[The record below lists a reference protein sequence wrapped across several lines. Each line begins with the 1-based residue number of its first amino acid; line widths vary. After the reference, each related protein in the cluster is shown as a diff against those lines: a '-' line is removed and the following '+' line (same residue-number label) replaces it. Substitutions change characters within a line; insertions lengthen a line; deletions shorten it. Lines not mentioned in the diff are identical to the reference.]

1 MTNCVVRN
9 WQGAEAG
16 SATLELKVASEEN
29 AIHIVHRAVVRQMN
43 NERQGTASA
52 KTRAEVKGG
61 GRKPW
66 KQKGTGRARA
76 GSIRSPLWRGGG
88 VIFGPKPRDYS
99 TKMNRKERR
108 LALRTAFFSRVDEL
122 VVVEDFASQLTKPS
136 TKEMVGAVQ
145 RWGATAGQRVLIIVA
160 DMAESENVYLSAR
173 NVDKLKLISANGLN
187 IYDVLHA
194 DVVIVTKSALTKI
207 QEIYSDD

>member
-1 MTNCVVRN
+1 MTNCTVRN

-16 SATLELKVASEEN
+16 SAALDLRVASEEN
-29 AIHIVHRAVVRQMN
+29 AAHIVHRALVRQAN

-108 LALRTAFFSRVDEL
+108 LALRTAFQSRATDM
-122 VVVEDFASQLTKPS
+122 VVVEDFDTQLAQPK
-136 TKEMVGAVQ
+136 TKELTAALA
-145 RWGATAGQRVLIIVA
+145 RWGVEAGKKTLLIVA
-160 DMAESENVYLSAR
+160 DVNESENVFLSAR
-173 NVDKLKLISANGLN
+173 NIATVKLISAVGLN
-187 IYDVLHA
+187 IFDILNSDHIV
-194 DVVIVTKSALTKI
+194 VTKSALTKI
-207 QEIYSDD
+207 QEVYSDD

>member
-16 SATLELKVASEEN
+16 SVPLDLKVASADN
-29 AIHIVHRAVVRQMN
+29 AAHIVHRALVRQAN

-108 LALRTAFFSRVDEL
+108 LALRTAFQSRAAEL
-122 VVVEDFASQLTKPS
+122 TVVEDFATQLTQPK
-136 TKEMVGAVQ
+136 TKDMIAALT
-145 RWGATAGQRVLIIVA
+145 RWGATPTDKVLLIVA
-160 DMAESENVYLSAR
+160 DMAESENVFLSAR
-173 NVDKLKLISANGLN
+173 NVDRLKLISANGLN
-187 IYDVLHA
+187 IFDVLNA
-194 DVVIVTKSALTKI
+194 DRIIVTKSAIAKI